1 MKMEYPSV
9 VLRVAAGLLLT
20 IVVGWPQLSRAG
32 SGVAAVTS
40 KVADAKALAQVVEA
54 VARESGWTI
63 TAPALEG
70 RALIDVDGC
79 LERESPLPCLSP
91 ILAEHG
97 ADHLVY
103 LAVNASPE
111 DAGVWQLR
119 ASVVLPRSDEPAL
132 VERTCRACKE
142 EALRAV
148 TRDAVRAAIREA
160 VAAST
165 VLEIL
170 VSPPGSWVYVDG
182 EGVPTEPRGDKLLA
196 RARTSAGEHVVTVEK
211 AGMPSALRKV
221 RAEEGEVTQ
230 VTIELGVTSQVPE
243 GKGPKRTLRGS
254 LAWGLLGLGVVAAA
268 SGGVLIALDED
279 VPAQGQPRDRR
290 YFDSAPF
297 GAGLLV
303 AGAATAV
310 AGAAMLWLLP
320 DGSSA
325 QVKVGPEGAAVS
337 WSKAF

>member
-9 VLRVAAGLLLT
+9 VLRVVTGLLLT
-20 IVVGWPQLSRAG
+20 IVVGWPQLSSAG
-32 SGVAAVTS
+32 SGVSAVAS
-40 KVADAKALAQVVEA
+40 KVADPKALAQVVEA
-54 VARESGWTI
+54 VAKESGWTI
-63 TAPALEG
+63 TAPSLEG

-103 LAVNASPE
+103 LEVIASPE
-111 DAGVWQLR
+111 DAGSLQLY
-119 ASVVLPRSDEPAL
+119 ASVVLPRSDEPAFI
-132 VERTCRACKE
+132 ERSCRACKE

-148 TRDAVRAAIREA
+148 TREAVRAAIRAA

-165 VLEIL
+165 VLEIT

-182 EGVPTEPRGDKLLA
+182 EGVPTKPHGDKLLA

-211 AGMPSALRKV
+211 AGMPSELRKV
-221 RAEEGEVTQ
+221 RAVEGEVTQ
-230 VTIELGVTSQVPE
+230 VTIELGATPRVPE
-243 GKGPKRTLRGS
+243 GTEPKRTLRGS
-254 LAWGLLGLGVVAAA
+254 LAWGLLGLGVVAAT

-279 VPAQGQPRDRR
+279 IPDDGQPRDRR

-297 GAGLLV
+297 GTGLLV

-320 DGSSA
+320 DGSGA
-325 QVKVGPEGAAVS
+325 QVKVGPDGAAVT